1 MQIIEY
7 FIQGKRNNA
16 QLCEDGWVVTP
27 HFAAVVDGSTSKVAG
42 RNGGRMAMELVC
54 KAMHTLPPLADKAT
68 MLHHLTAV
76 GGSAKT
82 A

>member
-1 MQIIEY
+1 MQIIEH

-42 RNGGRMAMELVC
+42 RNGGRMELYKDVEVRC
-54 KAMHTLPPLADKAT
+54 QT
-68 MLHHLTAV
+68 
-76 GGSAKT
+76 KT
-82 A
+82 NYKRIKTSYKSSVSR